1 MVAVNPLNFGN
12 TSSMRPGQ
20 GASSNIGRAQNFS
33 TTTLQ
38 QKKDRAMAS
47 TSIGRVIRKESGSSA
62 TTSIGR
68 VGGEN
73 KKSTSVFHDGS
84 EARSVYDD
92 DQVDEVRD
100 RLRYQHIR
108 QVIKDRKAAEAA
120 AAVDNQVSKYNVGVK
135 TGGAFKTKGKGTF
148 AAKLKKIRRVN
159 PASFKNLSN
168 KDIEYFSN
176 VVSPHAKSVRSGTG
190 ISRSTRTSMKN
201 KLERDRRSGKISSTD
216 SGSFKK
222 MVDNL
227 PH

>member
-1 MVAVNPLNFGN
+1 MGAGNPLNFGN
-12 TSSMRPGQ
+12 TSNMRPGQ
-20 GASSNIGRAQNFS
+20 GASSSVGRAQNFS

-92 DQVDEVRD
+92 DQADEVRD

-108 QVIKDRKAAEAA
+108 QVIKDRKASEAA

-135 TGGAFKTKGKGTF
+135 TGGAFKTKGRGNFSK
-148 AAKLKKIRRVN
+148 KLKNLRRKS
-159 PASFKNLSN
+159 PASFKSLSN
-168 KDIEYFSN
+168 KDIEYFTN
-176 VVSPHAKSVRSGTG
+176 VVSPHAKGVKSGTG
-190 ISRSTRTSMKN
+190 ISRSVRTGMKRQ
-201 KLERDRRSGKISSTD
+201 LERDRRSGKISSTD